1 MLWVVRKISEVGV
14 LTDGQVIGDNTWILM
29 LTSDWDEKK
38 KVQAVYAMRMQGK
51 AAAGD
56 YIYISSSTVQ

>member
-1 MLWVVRKISEVGV
+1 MK
-14 LTDGQVIGDNTWILM
+14 
-29 LTSDWDEKK
+29 KK